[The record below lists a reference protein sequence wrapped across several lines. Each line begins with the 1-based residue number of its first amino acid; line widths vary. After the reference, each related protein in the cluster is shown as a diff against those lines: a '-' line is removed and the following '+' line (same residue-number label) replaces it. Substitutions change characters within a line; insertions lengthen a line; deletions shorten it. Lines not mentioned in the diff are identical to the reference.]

1 MFNLLLVVIL
11 VALNGFFVAAEFALV
26 KVRSSY
32 LEQLENEGDKRAIVT
47 KKVTSNLNV
56 YLNACQFGITLASLG
71 LGWVGEPAIA
81 TMIHPIVNSFGLS
94 ENVVHIISFIIAFSL
109 ITCAHIIL
117 GEIVPK
123 TIAINKSDKVS
134 LWSAKPLMFFYKITY
149 PFVWL
154 LNTLSNLTLRLIGMS
169 PSSEHEVAHTEE
181 ELRILMSHSQ
191 KSGHINKMELELIEG
206 AFDFAD
212 RIVRQ
217 VMIPRVDM
225 VTLNFDD
232 SYDDVMDKVKREL
245 YTRYPVINGDKDN
258 VIGYVHLKDLIVANN
273 ENFEM
278 PIRTIVNLPESTE
291 TSEAMNLMKKNRV
304 QIALII
310 DEYGGTAGMIT
321 MEDLLEEIVDEIRD
335 EFDTEELL
343 PIIEIE
349 NGYSVDSKVII
360 ETINDLTGLEINS
373 DEIDT
378 IGGWLYQKTNGEVKE
393 GFSFQEKEFLFIV
406 QKVLDNHIARIKIAK
421 V

>member
-1 MFNLLLVVIL
+1 MLNLLLVVFL
-11 VALNGFFVAAEFALV
+11 VLLNGFFVAAEFALV
-26 KVRSSY
+26 KVRGSY
-32 LEQLENEGDKRAIVT
+32 LEQLENEGDKRATVT

-81 TMIHPIVNSFGLS
+81 HLIEPALTAIHLS
-94 ENVVHIISFIIAFSL
+94 ENFISTVAFIIAFSI

-123 TIAINKSDKVS
+123 TIAINKSDQVS
-134 LWSAKPLMFFYKITY
+134 LWSAKPLIAFYKITY
-149 PFVWL
+149 PFVWF
-154 LNTLSNLTLRLIGMS
+154 LNASSNVVLRLIGMT

-181 ELRILMSHSQ
+181 ELRILMTHSQ
-191 KSGHINKMELELIEG
+191 KSGHINKMELDLIEG

-225 VTLNFDD
+225 VTLNFND
-232 SYDDVMDKVKREL
+232 SYEDVMNKVKTEL
-245 YTRYPVINGDKDN
+245 YTRYPVIREDKDN
-258 VIGYVHLKDLIVANN
+258 VIGYVHLKDLIVLDGN
-273 ENFEM
+273 NFEM
-278 PIRTIVNLPESTE
+278 PIRSIINLSESTE
-291 TSEAMNLMKKNRV
+291 TSQAMNLMKKNKV
-304 QIALII
+304 QIALIV

-343 PIIEIE
+343 PILEIE

-360 ETINDLTGLEINS
+360 ESINDITGLEINS

-378 IGGWLYQKTNGEVKE
+378 IGGWVYQKTNGEVKE
-393 GFSFQEKEFLFIV
+393 GFSLQERDFLFII
-406 QKVLDNHIARIKIAK
+406 QKVIDNHIERIKIVK
-421 V
+421 I